1 MLTFRAVA
9 SALVVLPTLAAALP
23 VQAQTSGA
31 LTLSQAV
38 QRALNANARL
48 IVADREIGMAQGR
61 RTQAG
66 AIPNPSASFEVDNAL
81 GSRDYRGLRSA
92 EMTLQLSQLIELGG
106 KRSARVAAATAD
118 HDATRWQREA
128 ARLEILSE
136 TAAAFVAVLGGQQRV
151 ALLDRQLASIDRLN
165 PQMQQRV
172 DAGAS
177 SPADVAR
184 TRVVTELTRIDR
196 DRARKALESARRDL
210 ALLMGAT
217 APDFSYTAGNM
228 GRIAQPPSFQTLLQA
243 IESNPQLTRWT
254 AVRAQKEAELLIAR
268 LKVVPDVEA
277 SVGWRHYRD
286 TRDNAVRFGISVPIP
301 VWDRNRG
308 AIHEAQEAIG
318 KTEAERAANKQ
329 ALISTVGR
337 AHDAATGALQ
347 EIDVLRRAVLPNARA
362 AFNTINDGYAQ
373 GRFTVLELLD
383 AYKALAEAELR
394 EQEVLVGFHTAVA
407 TIEGLTGSPL
417 TLGGGRTP

>member
-1 MLTFRAVA
+1 MLFRRISAGALVLALALPGAA
-9 SALVVLPTLAAALP
+9 SAQAPGPLTLA
-23 VQAQTSGA
+23 
-31 LTLSQAV
+31 QAV
-38 QRALNANARL
+38 QRALSANARL
-48 IVADREIGMAQGR
+48 FVADREIGMAEGR

-66 AIPNPSASFEVDNAL
+66 AIPNPEASFELDNAL

-92 EMTLQLSQLIELGG
+92 ETTLQLSQLIELGG
-106 KRSARVAAATAD
+106 KRGARVAAASAD
-118 HDATRWQREA
+118 YDGAVWQRAA

-136 TAAAFVAVLGGQQRV
+136 TATAFVAVLGAQQRV
-151 ALLDRQLASIDRLN
+151 ALLDRQLGALDRMT

-184 TRVVTELTRIDR
+184 TKVATELTRIDR
-196 DRARKALESARRDL
+196 DRARKALEGARRDL
-210 ALLMGAT
+210 ALLMGKT
-217 APDFSYTAGNM
+217 APDFTHTTGNLA
-228 GRIAQPPSFQTLLQA
+228 RIAPPPSFQTLLQA
-243 IESNPQLTRWT
+243 IESNPQLMRWT
-254 AVRAQKEAELLIAR
+254 AVRAQKEAELLTAR
-268 LKVVPDVEA
+268 LKVVPDVQA

-286 TRDNAVRFGISVPIP
+286 TRDNAVRFGVSIPIP

-308 AIHEAQEAIG
+308 AIYEAQEAIG
-318 KTEAERAANKQ
+318 RTEAERAANKQ
-329 ALISTVGR
+329 ALTSTVGR
-337 AHDAATGALQ
+337 AYDAATGALQ

-362 AFNTINDGYAQ
+362 ALDAINSGYAQ

-394 EQEVLVGFHTAVA
+394 EQEALVSFHTAVA

-417 TLGGGRTP
+417 TLGGRRTP